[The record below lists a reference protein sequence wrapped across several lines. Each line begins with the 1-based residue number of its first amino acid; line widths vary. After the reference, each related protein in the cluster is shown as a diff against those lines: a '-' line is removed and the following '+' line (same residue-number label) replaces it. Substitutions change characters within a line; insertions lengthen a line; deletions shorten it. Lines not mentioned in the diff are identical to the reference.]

1 MKNFWIEGMERTIQL
16 RMAINLV
23 IRDTRGEERKKKD
36 LFKFY

>member
-23 IRDTRGEERKKKD
+23 IRDTRGEEKKN